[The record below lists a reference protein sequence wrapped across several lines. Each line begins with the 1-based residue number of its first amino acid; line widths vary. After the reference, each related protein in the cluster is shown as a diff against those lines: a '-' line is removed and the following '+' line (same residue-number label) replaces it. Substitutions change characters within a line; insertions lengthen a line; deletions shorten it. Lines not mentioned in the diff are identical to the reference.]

1 MDWKQYCF
9 YMQEISVFN
18 RLLLH
23 QRSLLE
29 LSTNEIDCLS
39 RIALSKELLSA
50 SEVIEQMSSNKVSLS
65 RIIKR
70 LLKYGYLLKVNNPND
85 SRSYYLKITPKGKK
99 VLKKDYEKLILP
111 IKILSDSMED
121 KQFLEFM
128 NQISHMNQILKDY
141 YHDREEC
148 E

>member
-99 VLKKDYEKLILP
+99 VLKKESK
-111 IKILSDSMED
+111 ET
-121 KQFLEFM
+121 
-128 NQISHMNQILKDY
+128 
-141 YHDREEC
+141 
-148 E
+148 

>member
-9 YMQEISVFN
+9 YMQEIRVFN

-23 QRSLLE
+23 QRSLLK

-141 YHDREEC
+141 YHDKEEC